1 MVIKFMPPKHLMT
14 FRSDRGFIH
23 EKNGNYYCSYVDIL
37 GFSHIKRFC
46 VLGSA
51 IEFMKDLGYTR
62 IHEKA

>member
-1 MVIKFMPPKHLMT
+1 MT
-14 FRSDRGFIH
+14 FSYDRGFIH
-23 EKNGNYYCSYVDIL
+23 EKNGNYYCSYVDLL

-62 IHEKA
+62 IYEKA